1 MGVSRPWRVAPD
13 GLMLAV
19 RVTPKGGADA
29 ITGLAEMADGTC
41 VLRVRVRAAASEGAA
56 NAALIRELARELG
69 VAVRDVSLLGGAHGR
84 IKRLKIS
91 GDGAALAKALEG
103 ICFR

>member
-1 MGVSRPWRVAPD
+1 MGVGRPWRVAPD

-29 ITGLAEMADGTC
+29 IDGVAEMADGTC
-41 VLRVRVRAAASEGAA
+41 VLKVRVRARASEGAA
-56 NAALIRELARELG
+56 NAALIRVLAGALG
-69 VAVRDVSLLGGAHGR
+69 VAARDVSLLGGAHGR
-84 IKRLKIS
+84 IKRLRIS
-91 GDGAALAKALEG
+91 GDGAALAQALEA

>member
-1 MGVSRPWRVAPD
+1 MGVGRPWRVAPD

-29 ITGLAEMADGTC
+29 IDGLAEMADGMC
-41 VLRVRVRAAASEGAA
+41 VLKVRVRAAASEGAA
-56 NAALIRELARELG
+56 NAALIRELAGALG
-69 VAVRDVSLLGGAHGR
+69 VAARDVSLLGGAHGR
-84 IKRLKIS
+84 IKRLRIS
-91 GDGAALAKALEG
+91 GDGAALAQALEA